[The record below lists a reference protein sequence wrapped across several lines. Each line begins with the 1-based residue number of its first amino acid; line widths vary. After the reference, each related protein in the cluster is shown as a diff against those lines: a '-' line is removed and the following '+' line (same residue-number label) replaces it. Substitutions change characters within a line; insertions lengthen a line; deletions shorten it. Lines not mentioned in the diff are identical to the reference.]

1 MINAV
6 VLAAG
11 ESRRMG
17 KPKPLLRFTGGT
29 FLGQIIA
36 VLKLSDVDRI
46 TVVLGAEAEAIRKTV
61 DLSGTEVVINKNY
74 QKGQLSSLIAAIET
88 TPPKTQAILVCL
100 ADMPFITAEVV
111 NEIVAKFK
119 ETSAAIIVPVFDGK
133 RGHPTLFARAAFDEL
148 LNAPPEQG
156 ARFVLYSLRPGSGQA
171 NEGRILELQTSQ
183 SGILVRIDTPNDYR
197 LHFGVSPGQWPGY
210 PRQKAGANFLTSV
223 FDRGRGDWARKII
236 PVILISLA
244 VKCLLARYFL
254 FNGDE
259 AYFTLWGKHISAG
272 YYDHPPMIGWLL
284 HLLLYVGDSV
294 LLLRLLPIV
303 FSTAVGV
310 GLYMLLKPYDE
321 RKAYLVFVLFMVCP
335 MNTMFILVAPDDPLL
350 LFSFLSVFFL
360 FRAERATDFTDY
372 TDLVFSSV
380 NPCKSVSKNVEI
392 RRSYLYYFLSGVFW
406 GLAFLSKYFAVL
418 LVFSYLVYFLSVCK
432 KIENS
437 KLKTQNSKL
446 FLPLCLA
453 RSRIKGIL
461 LFVLGATPFV
471 AQNALWNYQNGW
483 PNIMHNWFNRFGSN
497 PNPAVNLLCL
507 GLSLLYLMTPP
518 VVYFLVKNR
527 SRILQ
532 AFRQEDF
539 RVLAL
544 SALVPLC
551 VFVLVSLKKSVGP
564 HWYWSFLPCAFVV
577 AGLTLDANQI
587 VKSIKFSC
595 VFSLIQACLFL
606 AVPLAPLESLKGL
619 VSERDRASLIFYIHP
634 EKVERLLEQYRGD
647 FVFATRSYSS
657 SALLEYHCGDRVIVF
672 GNGSRHARQDDIRT
686 DFRELD
692 ATCGQGLP
700 PGTGPGAKP
709 DDTGS
714 FFLVLGYDFK
724 YQGYRQ
730 KYLRSIMSRFYQIP
744 AWLPHANNFFFRE
757 KYGFWPS
764 CAEVP

>member
-1 MINAV
+1 
-6 VLAAG
+6 
-11 ESRRMG
+11 
-17 KPKPLLRFTGGT
+17 
-29 FLGQIIA
+29 
-36 VLKLSDVDRI
+36 
-46 TVVLGAEAEAIRKTV
+46 
-61 DLSGTEVVINKNY
+61 
-74 QKGQLSSLIAAIET
+74 
-88 TPPKTQAILVCL
+88 
-100 ADMPFITAEVV
+100 
-111 NEIVAKFK
+111 
-119 ETSAAIIVPVFDGK
+119 
-133 RGHPTLFARAAFDEL
+133 
-148 LNAPPEQG
+148 
-156 ARFVLYSLRPGSGQA
+156 
-171 NEGRILELQTSQ
+171 
-183 SGILVRIDTPNDYR
+183 
-197 LHFGVSPGQWPGY
+197 
-210 PRQKAGANFLTSV
+210 
-223 FDRGRGDWARKII
+223 
-236 PVILISLA
+236 
-244 VKCLLARYFL
+244 
-254 FNGDE
+254 
-259 AYFTLWGKHISAG
+259 
-272 YYDHPPMIGWLL
+272 
-284 HLLLYVGDSV
+284 
-294 LLLRLLPIV
+294 
-303 FSTAVGV
+303 
-310 GLYMLLKPYDE
+310 
-321 RKAYLVFVLFMVCP
+321 
-335 MNTMFILVAPDDPLL
+335 
-350 LFSFLSVFFL
+350 
-360 FRAERATDFTDY
+360 
-372 TDLVFSSV
+372 
-380 NPCKSVSKNVEI
+380 
-392 RRSYLYYFLSGVFW
+392 
-406 GLAFLSKYFAVL
+406 
-418 LVFSYLVYFLSVCK
+418 
-432 KIENS
+432 
-437 KLKTQNSKL
+437 
-446 FLPLCLA
+446 
-453 RSRIKGIL
+453 
-461 LFVLGATPFV
+461 
-471 AQNALWNYQNGW
+471 
-483 PNIMHNWFNRFGSN
+483 MHNWFNRFGSN

-619 VSERDRASLIFYIHP
+619 VSERDRASLVFYIHP

-692 ATCGQGLP
+692 GKNLLILEIGEAEESRYGGCFEKVHIVLLSPATCGQGLP